1 VCSSSARPA
10 CSASNGDEAARGI
23 EEMTA
28 AVAPAA
34 TTVARILGGALLLVA
49 LLLPLATRA
58 ALGNDEYWIQVLI
71 WVMFFAYLSA
81 AWNLIGGFAGQY
93 SIGHAGLVGIGA
105 YTSSILAIQAGLTPW
120 VGMLAGGLLAAV
132 VGGVIGYPCFRLR
145 GAFFS
150 LVTIAFAEM
159 LRVGFELTDRLGPLE
174 INGVRGLLLPVLGDR
189 PGMFQFASK
198 RPYYYTMLGLLLAV
212 LAAGW
217 AVKRSR
223 LGYYLAAIRDDE
235 DAVAALGINPARVK
249 LVAMMLSSFFAA
261 IGGTFYAQLVGY
273 ISPTRTMSLDFSVQ
287 MVIMAVLGGI
297 GTVLGP
303 LWGAMI
309 LVPIAE
315 LTRAFWGGS
324 LQGVHLIVYGALL
337 VVVILYWPQGVDPWV
352 RRGVDALAR
361 ACARWLA
368 EPAAAVSVEN
378 APRILLPEGGLFGAR
393 VAGNGAG
400 PLLKVRGL
408 SRSFGGAVGIRGVS
422 LEVAP
427 GEVVGII
434 GANGAGKT
442 TLFNVITGT
451 LEPDGGDIRFAGRRL
466 AREGPD
472 ARNRLGIAR
481 TFQIVRPFAGMTTIE
496 NVMVA
501 ALPRVESVAS
511 ARREAGRYLEFVGL
525 GHRVNTPAS
534 GLSTGER
541 KRLELARALA
551 TRPRL
556 LLLDEVT
563 GGVDQR
569 SLPGLVRLIQ
579 KVRAEGLTLLVIEH
593 NLRVI
598 SAVADRLVMLHLGQK
613 IQEGPPAA
621 VVSDPEVIHI
631 YVGGAPAQH

>member
-1 VCSSSARPA
+1 
-10 CSASNGDEAARGI
+10 
-23 EEMTA
+23 MTA

-34 TTVARILGGALLLVA
+34 ATVARILGGALLLVA

-273 ISPTRTMSLDFSVQ
+273 ITPTRTMSLDFSVQ

-579 KVRAEGLTLLVIEH
+579 KVRAEGLTLRVIEH